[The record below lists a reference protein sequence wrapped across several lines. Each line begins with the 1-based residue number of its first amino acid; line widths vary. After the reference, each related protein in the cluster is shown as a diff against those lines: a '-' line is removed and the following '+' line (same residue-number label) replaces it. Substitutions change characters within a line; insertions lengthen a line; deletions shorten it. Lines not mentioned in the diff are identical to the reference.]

1 MSSSALQVAK
11 TATYLPDL
19 VEVQRASFKWFLE
32 KGLIEELQNFSPISD
47 YTGKLELHF
56 IGEEYRLKRPR
67 HDVEEAK
74 RRDATFASQM
84 YVICRLINKETGEI
98 KEQEVF
104 IGELPLMTER
114 GTFIINGAERVI
126 VNQIVRSP
134 GV

>member
-56 IGEEYRLKRPR
+56 IGEEYRLKGLDMMLRR
-67 HDVEEAK
+67 QKK
-74 RRDATFASQM
+74 RCN
-84 YVICRLINKETGEI
+84 IC
-98 KEQEVF
+98 
-104 IGELPLMTER
+104 LPNVCNL
-114 GTFIINGAERVI
+114 
-126 VNQIVRSP
+126 
-134 GV
+134 

>member
-1 MSSSALQVAK
+1 MSSAIQVAK
-11 TATYLPDL
+11 TVTYLPDL

-32 KGLIEELQNFSPISD
+32 KGLIEELESFSPITD

-56 IGEEYRLKRPR
+56 IGSEYRLKRPR

-84 YVICRLINKETGEI
+84 YVTCRLVNKETGEI

-104 IGELPLMTER
+104 IGEPGSSLKPTR
-114 GTFIINGAERVI
+114 TTCCTCGSTRPA
-126 VNQIVRSP
+126 RSTP
-134 GV
+134 TC

>member
-56 IGEEYRLKRPR
+56 IGDCLLYTSPSPR
-67 HDVEEAK
+67 DDVISRMPSSA
-74 RRDATFASQM
+74 
-84 YVICRLINKETGEI
+84 
-98 KEQEVF
+98 
-104 IGELPLMTER
+104 
-114 GTFIINGAERVI
+114 
-126 VNQIVRSP
+126 
-134 GV
+134 